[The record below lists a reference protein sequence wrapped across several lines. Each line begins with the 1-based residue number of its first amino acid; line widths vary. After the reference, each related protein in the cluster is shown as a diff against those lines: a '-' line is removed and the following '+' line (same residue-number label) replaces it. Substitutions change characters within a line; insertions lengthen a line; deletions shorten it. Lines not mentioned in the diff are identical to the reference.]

1 MDDQPT
7 RTPQRRATRRNPR
20 RANLA
25 PWVRN
30 GLVLFGAFALWVV
43 MNSTVLQHNALVI
56 SPFGNRRAVA
66 LAILDPIADV
76 SRAIGLDLPVTGA
89 NEALGR
95 TGDGGFVAPTVP
107 TTTTIP
113 GTTTTTTTVPLHPT
127 AAHPLRILLIGDS
140 IGEDLDFALLNDLK
154 ATGVVTVWTDDHID
168 TGLVDSAYFP
178 WIPELA
184 SDVYQLRPQIVI
196 GMIGANDDTSF
207 RTGQQYPSAAWNAEY
222 LKHVNEFFAIG
233 TGAGRK
239 MLWVSVPLMSSPGW
253 EPIRILQ
260 HLAALRRHVFYVD
273 SESVLDPGH
282 AFHLYL
288 RIGGTIEQVRTTDGV
303 HLAPAGA
310 SLLAQAVMVALERDL
325 HVHFR

>member
-1 MDDQPT
+1 MDDPQTPT
-7 RTPQRRATRRNPR
+7 SSRRSTRRGARPS
-20 RANLA
+20 NLV
-25 PWVRN
+25 PWVRT
-30 GLVLFGAFALWVV
+30 GLMLFCSFLLWLV
-43 MNSTVLQHNALVI
+43 MDATVLQHNALVI
-56 SPFGNRRAVA
+56 SPFGARRAAA
-66 LAILDPIADV
+66 LTILDPLSDFSKAV
-76 SRAIGLDLPVTGA
+76 GLDLPVAGA

-95 TGDGGFVAPTVP
+95 TAAGGFVVPTVP

-140 IGEDLDFALLNDLK
+140 IGEDLDGALLNDLK
-154 ATGVVTVWTDDHID
+154 ATGVATVWTDDHID
-168 TGLVDSAYFP
+168 TGLVDSAFFP

-184 SDVYQLRPQIVI
+184 YDVYHLHPQIVI
-196 GMIGANDDTSF
+196 GMMGANDDTSF
-207 RTGQQYPSAAWNAEY
+207 RTGQQYPSAAWNAQY
-222 LKHVNEFFAIG
+222 LQRVDQLFSIG
-233 TGAGRK
+233 TADGRK
-239 MLWVSVPLMSSPGW
+239 MLWVSVPLMASPGW

-260 HLAALRRHVFYVD
+260 HVAALRHHVYYVD

-288 RIGGTIEQVRTTDGV
+288 RIDGTIEQGRTTDGI

-325 HVHFR
+325 HVHLR